1 MRNQQQIPKVLF
13 ISNDASL
20 TGAPILLLHFLQ
32 LIQEKD
38 LWKAYIL
45 LHRGGPLEEKFKAMG
60 ETIILKPDAYSKEK
74 NIFKK
79 ASMKAG
85 MFFKQWK
92 LLFSSPQYD
101 FVFNNTIANGSL
113 IEIFHRKQIPVIS
126 YIHELENVLA
136 YFSQKNETQKTFSY
150 SNKFLIPSNIVRENL
165 LHNHHISPEK
175 IISLKYYFPGYE
187 KEFSAEEK
195 RIKTIEFLEAYKIP
209 ENKFL
214 VFGMGTADLRKG
226 FDYFIEICAMVS
238 DKDASIHFVWLGDYT
253 ETNFENEMKNL
264 IQQKKLEQNI
274 TVTGNIPFHQTNM
287 LPAELFLMTSRE
299 DPYPLVVL
307 EAAFAQVPSIAFN
320 GAGGAA
326 EFIEDDAGW
335 LIDDF
340 SLTTFAE
347 KIIYLKNNPSTLVIA
362 GTNAR
367 AKALS
372 LHGDKLQTLKQL
384 KNIETQILNI

>member
-1 MRNQQQIPKVLF
+1 MQHQQQISKVLF

-32 LIQEKD
+32 LIQENN
-38 LWKAYIL
+38 LWKINIL
-45 LHRGGPLEEKFKAMG
+45 LHRGGPLEEKFKAVG
-60 ETIILKPDAYSKEK
+60 NIIILKPAAYSKEK

-79 ASMKAG
+79 TSMKAG
-85 MFFKQWK
+85 MLFKKWK
-92 LLFSSPQYD
+92 LLFFSPRYD

-113 IEIFHRKQIPVIS
+113 VKIFHKKQIPVIS
-126 YIHELENVLA
+126 YIHELENVIA
-136 YFSQKNETQKTFSY
+136 YFSKNDEAQETFLY
-150 SNKFLIPSNIVRENL
+150 SKKFIVPSNIVRENL
-165 LHNHHISPEK
+165 LQNHHIPPGK

-187 KEFSAEEK
+187 QALTEADKKNKTKEFL
-195 RIKTIEFLEAYKIP
+195 TAYKIP

-226 FDYFIEICAMVS
+226 FDYFVEICALVS
-238 DKDASIHFVWLGDYT
+238 DQESSIHFVWLGNYT
-253 ETNFENEMKNL
+253 DPNFENEMENV
-264 IQQKKLEQNI
+264 IQQKKLEKNI
-274 TVTGNIPFHQTNM
+274 TLTGKVPFHKLNL
-287 LPAELFLMTSRE
+287 LPADLFLMTSRE

-307 EAAFAQVPSIAFN
+307 EAAFVQIPAIAFD

-335 LIDDF
+335 RIHDF

-347 KIIYLKNNPSTLVIA
+347 KIIYLKNNPSEIILA
-362 GTNAR
+362 GRNAR
-367 AKALS
+367 EKAMS
-372 LHGDKLQTLKQL
+372 WHGSKLKTLNQL